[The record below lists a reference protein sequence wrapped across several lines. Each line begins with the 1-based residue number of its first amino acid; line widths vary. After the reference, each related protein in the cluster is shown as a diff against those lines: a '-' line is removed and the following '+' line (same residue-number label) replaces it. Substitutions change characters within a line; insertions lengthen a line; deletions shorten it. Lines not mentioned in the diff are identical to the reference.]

1 VKRLLWIFTALSVL
15 FLLVLFAGCGE
26 QKKDAVSAADK
37 TLELPDKA
45 RVVSDLIKI
54 RAEVNRYWANNEVY
68 PENLEVLEIET
79 ENPLED
85 YIYDSNTGNVKNKYF
100 IQL

>member
-1 VKRLLWIFTALSVL
+1 MLVSALFV
-15 FLLVLFAGCGE
+15 LVLFPGCGE
-26 QKKDAVSAADK
+26 QKKEAMSATEK

-54 RAEVNRYWANNEVY
+54 RSEVNRYWAENESY
-68 PENLEVLEIET
+68 PENLEVLEIST

-85 YIYDSNTGNVKNKYF
+85 YIYDRNTGNVKNKYF